1 MLIGG
6 NLKQDNPVWEVY
18 DLLRTAKL
26 NEKYFGYR
34 LQKYVQISNFME
46 FTIAT
51 TASTSAIA
59 SLTLWNNGL
68 GGYFWQ
74 SFLVISAVISV
85 AKPILGITKRVRLYE
100 EVLSEYRALSYEL
113 MQLKVNISTVREY
126 NDIHKGKLN
135 EIMEKHATLVSK
147 SPESTENKTVKIKC
161 INEVLK
167 AYPTKSFFIPKGI

>member
-1 MLIGG
+1 MFTGG
-6 NLKQDNPVWEVY
+6 NLRQDHPVWEVY

-34 LQKYVQISNFME
+34 LQKYVRINNFME
-46 FTIAT
+46 FTIAA

-59 SLTLWNNGL
+59 SLTLWNEGL
-68 GGYFWQ
+68 AGYFWQ

-85 AKPILGITKRVRLYE
+85 AKPILGITKRVRIYE

-113 MQLKVNISTVREY
+113 MRLKVGISTAREY
-126 NDIHKGKLN
+126 NETHEDKFN

-147 SPESTENKTVKIKC
+147 SPENTENKTVKTKC
-161 INEVLK
+161 VDEVLK
-167 AYPTKSFFIPKGI
+167 AYPPENFFVPQGI